1 MDKTCNTTFLFEI
14 ALEVQMI
21 NYLCYAEQL
30 PGTPLSLAAI
40 KKKENYLEAVVKVIY
55 LGSII

>member
-1 MDKTCNTTFLFEI
+1 MAKTCNTTFLFEI
-14 ALEVQMI
+14 ALNVQMI

-40 KKKENYLEAVVKVIY
+40 KKKENYLEEVVKAIY
-55 LGSII
+55 LGYII